1 MTRFTRR
8 RLIGTAAAGAAGAAL
23 PGATGEAIAAR
34 RLTPRQ
40 RKADVIVVGAGLAGL
55 TAAREIA
62 RARKRV
68 LLVEARRRV
77 GGRIQN
83 HSIGDGEIVEVGGQ
97 WIGPTQDR
105 LAELASSLG
114 VETFKTYNDGNNV
127 YYRNGTLTPYSA
139 SGPLGAIPPDPTG
152 IADAATA
159 IAKLDQ
165 MASTVPLEEPW
176 KAPNAAEW
184 DGQTFETWKQDNTTT
199 DSGRFLLD
207 LGIESVF
214 SAEPRDLS
222 LLWTLFYI
230 AAAGNEQNPGSFNR
244 LINTADGAQD
254 SRFVGGSQRISIEA
268 ARRLGSRVVLGQPVR
283 RIAQSRGGVRV
294 ETDRYSLSAKRVIV
308 TVPPALRSSIRYEP
322 QLPPLQAQLAQ
333 RFPMGTVYKV
343 QATYDKPF
351 WRDSGL
357 TGQATSDTGPVKITF
372 DNSPPDGSP
381 GVLLGFIEG
390 EDGRRAFAQTPDQRR
405 EAVLDSF
412 ARYFGDAARKP
423 GSYVE
428 KSWAQELYT
437 GGCYGGYLAPGVL
450 SDFGE
455 AIRSPHGRVHWA
467 GTETATYWAG
477 YMDGAVRS
485 GERAAREVLAAL

>member
-1 MTRFTRR
+1 VTRFTRR
-8 RLIGTAAAGAAGAAL
+8 RLIGGAAAAGVGAAL
-23 PGATGEAIAAR
+23 PGAAEAATR
-34 RLTPRQ
+34 PRLSPRQ

-68 LLVEARRRV
+68 LVVEARGRV
-77 GGRIQN
+77 GGRTEN
-83 HSIGDGEIVEVGGQ
+83 HSIGGGEIVEVGGQ

-105 LAELASSLG
+105 LAALASSLG

-139 SGPLGAIPPDPTG
+139 SGPLGAIPPDPSG
-152 IADAATA
+152 VGDAATA
-159 IAKLDQ
+159 IQKMDS
-165 MASTVPLEEPW
+165 MAATVPLEEPW
-176 KAPNAAEW
+176 TAPNAAEW
-184 DGQTFETWKQDNTTT
+184 DGQTFETWKQANTTT
-199 DSGRFLLD
+199 PSGRFLLD

-230 AAAGNEQNPGSFNR
+230 AAAGNENTPGSFNR

-254 SRFVGGSQRISIEA
+254 SRFVGGSQRVSLEA
-268 ARRLGSRVVLGQPVR
+268 ARRLGRRVLLREPVR
-283 RIAQSRGGVRV
+283 LITQRRGGARV
-294 ETDRYSLSAKRVIV
+294 ETDHYSLSAKRVIV
-308 TVPPALRSSIRYEP
+308 TVPPALRSSIRFDP

-343 QATYDKPF
+343 MATYDKPF
-351 WRDSGL
+351 WRDAGL

-372 DNSPPDGSP
+372 DNTPPDGGP

-390 EDGRRAFAQTPDQRR
+390 EDGRRAFALTPQQRR
-405 EAVLDSF
+405 GAVLESF
-412 ARYFGDAARKP
+412 ARYFGDAARSP
-423 GSYVE
+423 TSYIE

-437 GGCYGGYLAPGVL
+437 GGCYGGYLGPGVL
-450 SDFGE
+450 MDFGP
-455 AIRSPHGRVHWA
+455 AIRQPHGRVHWA

>member
-1 MTRFTRR
+1 MSGGFTRR
-8 RLIGTAAAGAAGAAL
+8 RLIGGAAAAGVGAAL
-23 PGATGEAIAAR
+23 PGAADAATR

-55 TAAREIA
+55 AAAREIA

-68 LLVEARRRV
+68 LVVEARGRV
-77 GGRIQN
+77 GGRTEN
-83 HSIGDGEIVEVGGQ
+83 HSIGGGEVVEVGGQ

-105 LAELASSLG
+105 LAALAQSLG
-114 VETFKTYNDGNNV
+114 IQTFKTYNEGNNV
-127 YYRNGTLTPYSA
+127 YYRNGTLTPYNA

-152 IADAATA
+152 VGDAATA
-159 IAKLDQ
+159 IAKMDS
-165 MASTVPLEEPW
+165 MASSVPLEKPW
-176 KAPNAAEW
+176 TAPNALEW

-207 LGIESVF
+207 LGIEAVF
-214 SAEPRDLS
+214 SAQPRDLS

-230 AAAGNEQNPGSFNR
+230 ASAGNEQNPGSFNR

-268 ARRLGSRVVLGQPVR
+268 ARRLGRRVLLREPVR
-283 RIAQSRGGVRV
+283 LIKQSRGGVRV
-294 ETDRYSLSAKRVIV
+294 QTDRYSLSAKRVIV
-308 TVPPALRSSIRYEP
+308 TVPPALRSSIRYDP

-333 RFPMGTVYKV
+333 RFPMGSVYKV
-343 QATYDKPF
+343 MATYDKPF
-351 WRDSGL
+351 WRDAGL

-372 DNSPPDGSP
+372 DNTPPDGGP

-390 EDGRRAFAQTPDQRR
+390 EEGRRAFALTPQQRR
-405 EAVLDSF
+405 DAVIESF
-412 ARYFGDAARKP
+412 ARYYGDQARNP
-423 GSYVE
+423 TSYIE
-428 KSWAQELYT
+428 RSWAQELYT

-450 SDFGE
+450 TDFGA
-455 AIRSPHGRVHWA
+455 AIRDPHGRVHWA